1 VVSTLCSPVG
11 LTADDLDVSEL
22 TIDEVLGFGIAR
34 QISVR
39 GALELLAAT
48 YAFEAIESDH
58 QLKFKKRGRPPSR
71 VITEDDLAPLS
82 DRETFRETRAQE
94 VDLPRLEAYVD
105 GRVDAEQEAAI
116 RDHVASC
123 IACRAEAELIGEVET
138 RMRAAFAAETPS
150 DAFRQRVDAILS
162 PNHRAGAPRSQLR
175 GSWRAAVAAAV
186 VLLAVVGAIL
196 SGLGI
201 YPSGT
206 SQAGVVTAS
215 IEELRTF
222 IDSRRPFDI
231 VSQDPLVLR
240 RWFEGKVDFTP
251 PTPPMLSDLDLAGG
265 RLCFFLDRRI
275 AAYMYVADGRVIS
288 LYVMRGAGLGTPGGE
303 PTRLAGKQV
312 VVAELAEFHGAFWR
326 SDELAFALIA
336 DLPRNHLLDVA
347 NRLIQAV

>member
-1 VVSTLCSPVG
+1 MSCH
-11 LTADDLDVSEL
+11 
-22 TIDEVLGFGIAR
+22 
-34 QISVR
+34 
-39 GALELLAAT
+39 
-48 YAFEAIESDH
+48 AIRS
-58 QLKFKKRGRPPSR
+58 
-71 VITEDDLAPLS
+71 
-82 DRETFRETRAQE
+82 
-94 VDLPRLEAYVD
+94 RLEAYVD

-116 RDHVASC
+116 RDHLASC
-123 IACRAEAELIGEVET
+123 VACRAEAKLIGEVEG
-138 RMRAAFAAETPS
+138 RMREAFAADAPS
-150 DAFRQRVDAILS
+150 AALRQRVDAILS

-215 IEELRTF
+215 IEELQTF

-275 AAYMYVADGRVIS
+275 AAYMYLANGRVIS
-288 LYVMRGAGLGTPGGE
+288 LYVMRQAGLGTPGGE
-303 PTRLAGKQV
+303 PASLAGKQV
-312 VVAELAEFHGAFWR
+312 VVGELGGFHGAFWR
-326 SDELAFALIA
+326 SDELAFALIT
-336 DLPRNHLLDVA
+336 DLPRDRLLDLASQLV
-347 NRLIQAV
+347 RAV